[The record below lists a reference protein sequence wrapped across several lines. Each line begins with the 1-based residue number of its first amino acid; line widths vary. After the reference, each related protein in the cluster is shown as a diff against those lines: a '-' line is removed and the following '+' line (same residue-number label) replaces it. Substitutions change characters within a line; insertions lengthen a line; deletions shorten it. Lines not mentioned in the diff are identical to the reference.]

1 MKISRLAHSKEVL
14 VQYKNYMKINYVNS
28 FANKITCFHII
39 WVLSLVF
46 LTACQSLVKDDY
58 YYNGII
64 VRNNTDESL
73 FEVKIKV
80 EETHAVFMCGNIPP
94 RAMCSNEFPKRKYL
108 GHPVQITLTYNNVKR
123 TTDTF
128 ILKVPQGFDTAMP
141 LMGVLEVNKGGI
153 INPYFEQR
161 KY

>member
-1 MKISRLAHSKEVL
+1 
-14 VQYKNYMKINYVNS
+14 MKINYVNS
-28 FANKITCFHII
+28 FVNKIIYFRII
-39 WVLSLVF
+39 WLLCVVS
-46 LTACQSLVKDDY
+46 LTACESIIKDDY
-58 YYNGII
+58 YFNGIV

-80 EETHAVFMCGNIPP
+80 DETRAVFSCGNIPP
-94 RAMCSNEFPKRKYL
+94 RAMCSNGFPRRKYL
-108 GHPVQITLTYNNVKR
+108 GHPIQVTLTDYNAKR